1 MAGDGDAA
9 GRRSASGEQRQTRR
23 PREPEGDPMSET
35 TEPMHV
41 LVFGP
46 HPDDA
51 ELFCGGLLASM
62 AMRGYRTAVVDLTR
76 GERASAGTPEQRAG
90 ETTHA
95 SAVLGLIHRECLGL
109 PDTGIDPWDGVDPA
123 RRAGSQLGLAV
134 ACIRRLRPELVVV
147 PHTEARHPDHAAAGA
162 LLLKALF
169 YAGVRGFLDSTPT
182 HTPRQVLAYPE
193 RIDVAPSLV
202 VDISAVAD
210 RKMEAIRCYRSQM
223 TRPADA
229 AEGTLVSSPLM
240 APFIDARDRM
250 AGARIG
256 VAHGEPY
263 LLHGT
268 MGLTDP
274 IDHFRRTPG
283 ERPHLL
289 PGRP

>member
-1 MAGDGDAA
+1 
-9 GRRSASGEQRQTRR
+9 
-23 PREPEGDPMSET
+23 MSEA
-35 TEPMHV
+35 EPIDV

-62 AMRGYRTAVVDLTR
+62 AQRGYRTAVVDLTR
-76 GERASAGTPEQRAG
+76 GERASAGTPERRVA
-90 ETTHA
+90 ETAHA
-95 SAVLGLIHRECLGL
+95 SAVLGLAHRECLDL

-123 RRAGSQLGLAV
+123 RRDGSQLARAV
-134 ACIRRLRPELVVV
+134 GCIRRLRPELVIV

-169 YAGVRGFLDSTPT
+169 YAGVRRFLEPAPP

-193 RIDVAPSLV
+193 RVEVAPSLV

-210 RKMEAIRCYRSQM
+210 RKMEAIRCYASQM
-223 TRPADA
+223 TRPPDA
-229 AEGTLVSSPLM
+229 TDGTLVSSPLM
-240 APFIDARDRM
+240 SAFIDARDRM

-268 MGLTDP
+268 VGLIDP
-274 IDHFRRTPG
+274 VDHFRRNPG
-283 ERPHLL
+283 VRPHLL